1 MTTQTSSDRVPSPCI
16 SVCAMDPESG
26 LCTGCL
32 RTLAEIAEWSVLE
45 DDERRAVW
53 SALELRRSAF
63 VNVRANGNVETLI
76 TRSDGDG

>member
-1 MTTQTSSDRVPSPCI
+1 
-16 SVCAMDPESG
+16 MDPESG

-53 SALELRRSAF
+53 SALELRRSAS